1 MDKNN
6 ILIVDDHRLVR
17 EGLKSILKNNISL
30 NVIGEAGTFD
40 EGYKKAIA
48 LSPHIIL
55 MDVSIHGLS
64 GIELANQ
71 LLKIKPELKIIMIS
85 MYARTEYI
93 IKAIEYGARGY
104 ILKDSD
110 SDRILEGI
118 RTVLEGELFIDSHV
132 SSKVIGKLMNKEIKN
147 LPSFGKDNYKNLSLR
162 EQEILYLLV
171 DGISIK
177 DIAKQ
182 LFISKKTV
190 ETHKSS
196 IMNKLSCNNL
206 VELVRYAIQIGLVD

>member
-1 MDKNN
+1 MEKNN

-40 EGYKKAIA
+40 EGYKKAIE

-64 GIELANQ
+64 GIELTNQ

-110 SDRILEGI
+110 NDRILEGI

-147 LPSFGKDNYKNLSLR
+147 LSTPGKDNYKNLSLR

-171 DGISIK
+171 DGISVK

-182 LFISKKTV
+182 LFISTKTV

-196 IMNKLSCNNL
+196 IMSKLNCKNL